1 MDCPQCAWSLQEIT
15 YENVPVHTCPNCGGE
30 FVAGDAL
37 AAIVQIREQT
47 FPADLQETLAA
58 AEPFA
63 GVPESRKQRAL
74 NCPAC
79 DNPMSVINYCGD
91 SGVFVDRCTACNGLW
106 LDQDEL
112 EQIQVLMERW
122 TDEAPAKL
130 RQCADQLEQAR
141 QSAARASS
149 ARFQGSR
156 FAFINALIN
165 RFLDAA

>member
-37 AAIVQIREQT
+37 AAIVRIREQT
-47 FPADLQETLAA
+47 FPADLHEALAE

-63 GVPESRKQRAL
+63 GVPESRRQRAID
-74 NCPAC
+74 CPSCSEA
-79 DNPMSVINYCGD
+79 MTVINYCGD
-91 SGVFVDRCTACNGLW
+91 SGVFVDRCTSCSGLW

-122 TDEAPAKL
+122 TDEAPQKL
-130 RQCADQLEQAR
+130 RDCATQLEQAR
-141 QSAARASS
+141 RSAAEHSG
-149 ARFQGSR
+149 ARFHGSR